1 MSSSLEGVTL
11 LFDLDGTLVDSAP
24 DLIGTLN
31 RMLVLHDLPPVTLEG
46 GRHLIGHGAR
56 ALLQHG
62 FAQAGAPWD
71 EAASPT
77 LFDAFIDD
85 YLDHIADHT
94 RPFDGV
100 EETLDRLKRR
110 GARLAVATN
119 KRTDLALALTDAL
132 DLTRWFEVVAG
143 PDRVSARKPSGAHLI
158 ETARLAGGDPT
169 RAVMVGDSTTDTG
182 AARDAAMPCVAVSF
196 GYADVAP
203 DLLGGDVT
211 IDGYHQLEATIDAL
225 LGRRI

>member
-1 MSSSLEGVTL
+1 MRRDLEGVTL
-11 LFDLDGTLVDSAP
+11 LFDLDGTLVDSAS

-31 RMLVLHDLPPVTLEG
+31 RMLVLHDLPSVTLEG

-71 EAASPT
+71 EAASPA

-94 RPFDGV
+94 RPFEGA
-100 EETLDRLKRR
+100 EETLDRLSLR
-110 GARLAVATN
+110 GARLAVAPN

-132 DLTRWFEVVAG
+132 DLTRRFEVVAG

-158 ETARLAGGDPT
+158 ETARLAGGDPA
-169 RAVMVGDSTTDTG
+169 RAVMVGDSTPDTG
-182 AARDAAMPCVAVSF
+182 AALDAAMPCVAVSF

-203 DLLGGDVT
+203 DQLGGDLT
-211 IDGYHQLEATIDAL
+211 IDSYDQLEAAIDRL
-225 LGRRI
+225 VGRGI

>member
-1 MSSSLEGVTL
+1 MTCDLQGVTI

-31 RMLVLHDLPPVTLEG
+31 RMLASHALPTVTLEG

-71 EAASPT
+71 EAASPA
-77 LFDAFIDD
+77 LFDAFITD
-85 YLDHIADHT
+85 YLDHIADHSL
-94 RPFDGV
+94 PFDGV
-100 EETLDRLKRR
+100 EKTLDSLSRR

-132 DLTRWFEVVAG
+132 DLTRRFEVIAG
-143 PDRVSARKPSGAHLI
+143 PDRVSARKPSGVHLI

-169 RAVMVGDSTTDTG
+169 RTLMVGDSTTDTG

-196 GYADVAP
+196 GYADVA
-203 DLLGGDVT
+203 LTELGGDT
-211 IDGYHQLEATIDAL
+211 MIDGYDQLEDAIDRL
-225 LGRRI
+225 LDRET